1 MSAITPSTPP
11 PGPLCGLNVLELG
24 QLIAGPF
31 AGKTLAEFGA
41 DVIKIEPPGDGDPLP
56 QWRLLH
62 QGTSVWWQ
70 AQRRNKRS
78 VVLDLRTAQGR
89 ADVAALAAKAD
100 VLIEN
105 FKPGTLEKWGLGP
118 GP

>member
-11 PGPLCGLNVLELG
+11 PGPLSGLKVLELG

-70 AQRRNKRS
+70 AQRRNKCS